1 MEWLTGAD
9 GSASEPV
16 ATDGLGFDDEVDDF
30 DDEMDGFDDGMDGFD
45 DDMGGFDDEMDG
57 FDDGMGDGMD
67 DFGSGMDGRGDVD
80 ADTVA
85 EMEDRISEL
94 ENEVSST
101 TSEMNTVREE
111 NKQIG
116 ETVEELDDTVR
127 KLLDIYEMV
136 TRGINPF
143 VDDAREMG
151 GLESEGAFGLFDVEE
166 ESEDELDPDVANSD
180 PEAFFDEDFGDIDA
194 NEDEA
199 ELAAGDEL
207 AGEERADPA
216 TTLDDDS
223 ESENDSSD
231 GGGTSFD
238 ELKSE
243 YEENGDW
250 EDVDGRDDEAGGGS
264 GLDEAVEG
272 DAFDAEGIDDPDAEE
287 AFDTDGTDDAEG
299 AVEHI
304 EADDAEADGMA
315 ADSTAADDV
324 EAGDMEADSTAA
336 DGAEAGDMAAD
347 STAADDVKADNVAA
361 GRVAADEVE
370 AGRVRADR
378 IEAGAV
384 VESEPAGSEDGQ
396 GPMSDAGT
404 NGANGR
410 ATADATF
417 QPATTAEH
425 AEHDADAY
433 LAQIP
438 PRYTAE
444 SVVLEW
450 TRFLVEVGGV
460 VGATR
465 ALRQYREQGWIT
477 RRVERTVGEHVR
489 NAAVA
494 DGSEETRDLRVR
506 DHRESLTYI
515 SRLAGDV
522 DEAQLL
528 EELSALRGGS
538 DGIRR

>member
-1 MEWLTGAD
+1 MGVMDWLTGVD
-9 GSASEPV
+9 TSASEPV
-16 ATDGLGFDDEVDDF
+16 ATDGLGFDDEMDDFGDGMDDF
-30 DDEMDGFDDGMDGFD
+30 DDEMDDFDDGMDG
-45 DDMGGFDDEMDG
+45 GLDG
-57 FDDGMGDGMD
+57 EMD
-67 DFGSGMDGRGDVD
+67 DFGEGMDGGLDGGGGGLSGGEID
-80 ADTVA
+80 PDTIA

-151 GLESEGAFGLFDVEE
+151 GLESEGAFGIFDMEE
-166 ESEDELDPDVANSD
+166 ESEDDLDPDVANSD
-180 PEAFFDEDFGDIDA
+180 AEAFFDEDFGDIDA

-207 AGEERADPA
+207 VGDEREDPR

-223 ESENDSSD
+223 ESEDSSSE

-238 ELKSE
+238 DLKSE
-243 YEENGDW
+243 YEESGDW
-250 EDVDGRDDEAGGGS
+250 DDVEGEDEEADAGD
-264 GLDEAVEG
+264 GLDEAVED
-272 DAFDAEGIDDPDAEE
+272 DAFDAEGIDDPDVEE
-287 AFDTDGTDDAEG
+287 AFDTDGTDDG
-299 AVEHI
+299 VED
-304 EADDAEADGMA
+304 ALDDDVE
-315 ADSTAADDV
+315 ADDV
-324 EAGDMEADSTAA
+324 EADDVEADNV
-336 DGAEAGDMAAD
+336 E
-347 STAADDVKADNVAA
+347 ADDVAA
-361 GRVAADEVE
+361 GRVEADEVE
-370 AGRVRADR
+370 AGTVKADQ
-378 IEAGAV
+378 IEAGEF
-384 VESEPAGSEDGQ
+384 VESESADPEDDQ
-396 GPMSDAGT
+396 DSIADAGT
-404 NGANGR
+404 NGATNGH
-410 ATADATF
+410 ASADATNGHASADATNGHTTADATF

-450 TRFLVEVGGV
+450 TQFLVEVGGI

-494 DGSEETRDLRVR
+494 DGSDETHDLRVR
-506 DHRESLTYI
+506 DHQESLTYI
-515 SRLAGDV
+515 SRLAGDIN
-522 DEAQLL
+522 EAQLL
-528 EELSALRGGS
+528 EELSALGGGS
-538 DGIRR
+538 HGIRR

>member
-16 ATDGLGFDDEVDDF
+16 ATDGLGLGDEVDDF
-30 DDEMDGFDDGMDGFD
+30 DDEMDGFDGEMDGFD
-45 DDMGGFDDEMDG
+45 DDMGGFDD
-57 FDDGMGDGMD
+57 GMD
-67 DFGSGMDGRGDVD
+67 DFDDRMDGRGDVD

-194 NEDEA
+194 DEDEA

-207 AGEERADPA
+207 AGEEREDPA
-216 TTLDDDS
+216 TTLDDDES
-223 ESENDSSD
+223 ESDSS

-250 EDVDGRDDEAGGGS
+250 EDVDDEDDEAGGGS
-264 GLDEAVEG
+264 GLDEAVER
-272 DAFDAEGIDDPDAEE
+272 DAFDAEGVDDPDAEE
-287 AFDTDGTDDAEG
+287 AFDTDETDDAED
-299 AVEHI
+299 AAEHV
-304 EADDAEADGMA
+304 EADDAEADDVATDSTGADDMKADSTEADDTAADEMA
-315 ADSTAADDV
+315 AD
-324 EAGDMEADSTAA
+324 
-336 DGAEAGDMAAD
+336 
-347 STAADDVKADNVAA
+347 NIAA

-378 IEAGAV
+378 IEAGSV
-384 VESEPAGSEDGQ
+384 VESEPAGPENGQ
-396 GPMSDAGT
+396 DPMPDTGT

-450 TRFLVEVGGV
+450 TQFLVEVGGV

>member
-1 MEWLTGAD
+1 MNAICATETGRPDRSDHACGVRGAQCHPTVAASDGDRESKRRGCTRMSVLDWLTGAD
-9 GSASEPV
+9 GAESDPV
-16 ATDGLGFDDEVDDF
+16 ATDGLGFDDDLDDFDGGDFNGDDLDDF
-30 DDEMDGFDDGMDGFD
+30 DDFDDGA
-45 DDMGGFDDEMDG
+45 GG
-57 FDDGMGDGMD
+57 GMD
-67 DFGSGMDGRGDVD
+67 DLDGEMGGLDDASGSLGGGEVD

-94 ENEVSST
+94 ENEISST

-151 GLESEGAFGLFDVEE
+151 GLESEGAFGLFEMEE
-166 ESEDELDPDVANSD
+166 ESEGDLDADVAEAD
-180 PEAFFDEDFGDIDA
+180 AEAFFDEDFGDVDA
-194 NEDEA
+194 DGDGA

-207 AGEERADPA
+207 ADEEREDPA
-216 TTLDDDS
+216 AALDEGGDDGA
-223 ESENDSSD
+223 EDA

-243 YEENGDW
+243 YEEN
-250 EDVDGRDDEAGGGS
+250 DGWDEVENEEADAENQ
-264 GLDEAVEG
+264 LDAAVAEEP
-272 DAFDAEGIDDPDAEE
+272 FDADGIDDPDASD
-287 AFDTDGTDDAEG
+287 AFGDDGPEVESDD
-299 AVEHI
+299 
-304 EADDAEADGMA
+304 
-315 ADSTAADDV
+315 
-324 EAGDMEADSTAA
+324 EADSDAA
-336 DGAEAGDMAAD
+336 DAAGDD
-347 STAADDVKADNVAA
+347 EGFIQPEPVDPEDDA
-361 GRVAADEVE
+361 RETE
-370 AGRVRADR
+370 ANG
-378 IEAGAV
+378 
-384 VESEPAGSEDGQ
+384 
-396 GPMSDAGT
+396 DAT
-404 NGANGR
+404 NGR
-410 ATADATF
+410 AGAEEGTSAATAP
-417 QPATTAEH
+417 PAAAADPAADT
-425 AEHDADAY
+425 DAY
-433 LAQIP
+433 LSQVP

-450 TRFLVEVGGV
+450 TQFLVEVGGV

-494 DGSEETRDLRVR
+494 GGTEETHDLRVR
-506 DHRESLTYI
+506 DHQESLAYI

-522 DEAQLL
+522 EESRLL
-528 EELSALRGGS
+528 EELSALGGGPR
-538 DGIRR
+538 GIRR